1 MTQPSPSPSPSPS
14 SLASDDRLR
23 ALAAKRWR
31 LALTLTAV
39 MIVLYFGFIILIAY
53 GRSILAVLIT
63 PGLTVGILLGAL
75 VIVISW
81 LLTYGY
87 VRWANT
93 RYDVALRELH
103 KTSRDAGA
111 TR

>member
-1 MTQPSPSPSPSPS
+1 MPPTPS
-14 SLASDDRLR
+14 SAADDRLR
-23 ALAAKRWR
+23 VLAAQRWR
-31 LALTLTAV
+31 IAIWLTAA

-53 GRSILAVLIT
+53 DRPVLARLVA

-75 VIVISW
+75 VIVVSW

-93 RYDVALRELH
+93 RYDTALRELH
-103 KTSRDAGA
+103 TGARDAGA
-111 TR
+111 IR

>member
-1 MTQPSPSPSPSPS
+1 MTQPS

-23 ALAAKRWR
+23 ALAAQRWR

-39 MIVLYFGFIILIAY
+39 MIVLYFGFIVLIAY
-53 GRSILAVLIT
+53 GQSVLAILLA

-81 LLTYGY
+81 LLTFGY

-93 RYDVALRELH
+93 RYDVELRELQ
-103 KTSRDAGA
+103 KPSSRAGDS
-111 TR
+111 R

>member
-1 MTQPSPSPSPSPS
+1 MTQPSL
-14 SLASDDRLR
+14 LASDERLR
-23 ALAAKRWR
+23 ALAAQRWR
-31 LALTLTAV
+31 IALTLTVV
-39 MIVLYFGFIILIAY
+39 MIVLYFGFILLIAY
-53 GRSILAVLIT
+53 GRSVLSILVA

-93 RYDVALRELH
+93 RYDVALRELQT
-103 KTSRDAGA
+103 KSSDRGA
-111 TR
+111 MR

>member
-1 MTQPSPSPSPSPS
+1 MPASS
-14 SLASDDRLR
+14 SLAPDERLR
-23 ALAAKRWR
+23 VLAAQRWR
-31 LALTLTAV
+31 IALTLTAV
-39 MIVLYFGFIILIAY
+39 MIVLYFGFIVLIAY
-53 GRSILAVLIT
+53 GRSVLAILLA

-93 RYDVALRELH
+93 RYDVALRELS
-103 KTSRDAGA
+103 KTATDAGVI
-111 TR
+111 R

>member
-1 MTQPSPSPSPSPS
+1 VPTS
-14 SLASDDRLR
+14 SLAHDEQLN

-31 LALTLTAV
+31 VALTLTSA

-53 GRSILAVLIT
+53 DRPLLSTLLA

-75 VIVISW
+75 VIVVSW
-81 LLTYGY
+81 LLTYWY

-93 RYDVALRELH
+93 RYDVALRELSSP
-103 KTSRDAGA
+103 KGAAGG

>member
-1 MTQPSPSPSPSPS
+1 MTPST
-14 SLASDDRLR
+14 AGDSDDRLR
-23 ALAAKRWR
+23 ALAAQRWR
-31 LALTLTAV
+31 FALTLTAV

-53 GRSILAVLIT
+53 GRSVLAIVLT

-81 LLTYGY
+81 LLTYWY

-93 RYDVALRELH
+93 RYDVALRELQT
-103 KTSRDAGA
+103 TSSNRGA
-111 TR
+111 IR